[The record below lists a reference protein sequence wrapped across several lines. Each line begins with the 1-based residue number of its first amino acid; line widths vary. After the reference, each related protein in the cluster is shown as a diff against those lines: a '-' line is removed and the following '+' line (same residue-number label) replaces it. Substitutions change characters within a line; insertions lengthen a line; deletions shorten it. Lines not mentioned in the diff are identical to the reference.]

1 MRQAGTTVAPAPT
14 FDSFPVRA
22 EQASSR
28 TAAVIMLLLL
38 IPVLGTVLVPIGL
51 LLVFAPGE
59 VQDAVGHHPLIGA
72 VLGLG
77 LLTILALFLVPSLRV
92 IQRFCTHRR
101 VTIVDERV
109 TVADTGPFRSRH
121 WSVPLA
127 EFRGVAHLVR
137 AILSGVRHEL
147 ILVHSARE
155 RSLVLHTADAI
166 AQSTID
172 QATALLRLQQIP
184 ANELYRITQRRSHA
198 RALPTL
204 PEAQAA

>member
-1 MRQAGTTVAPAPT
+1 MRQAGPNVVPAP
-14 FDSFPVRA
+14 SFAAFPLKA

-28 TAAVIMLLLL
+28 AAAVIMLLLL
-38 IPVLGTVLVPIGL
+38 VPVLCTVIVPIAL
-51 LLVFAPGE
+51 LLVFATGE
-59 VQDAVGHHPLIGA
+59 VQDAIAHHP
-72 VLGLG
+72 VLGAILGTG
-77 LLTILALFLVPSLRV
+77 LLTILALFLVPAMRV
-92 IQRFCTHRR
+92 IQRFGTHRR

-109 TVADTGPFRSRH
+109 TVADTSPFRSRH

-137 AILSGVRHEL
+137 ATLSGVRHEL

-204 PEAQAA
+204 PEVQAA